1 MAFEAI
7 DGVESPATFDSVRSP
22 VWRTD

>member
-7 DGVESPATFDSVRSP
+7 SGVELPATFDPVRSP